1 MFSVL
6 MAPFKEIL
14 VDEKKTVIWCK
25 ILVQF
30 WLNGSNM
37 CDTKTIASRNL
48 QKMTIYIY
56 YMYIIISLNHI
67 LYISIYIFYISPI
80 YI

>member
-1 MFSVL
+1 

-48 QKMTIYIY
+48 QKMTIYI
-56 YMYIIISLNHI
+56 
-67 LYISIYIFYISPI
+67 LYVYNNITKSYTVYIYIFYISPI